1 MKKIK
6 IFIYNLLCDIK
17 NKYPIIKDILIASMN
32 IFGGNKVKMQGK
44 RNQIVSGGGY
54 GGENVES
61 TLLEMIIL

>member
-17 NKYPIIKDILIASMN
+17 NKYPIIKAILIASMN

-44 RNQIVSGGGY
+44 RNQIVSWGGGT
-54 GGENVES
+54 EKK
-61 TLLEMIIL
+61 M